1 MRWADCGDMGG
12 NTAAVCAPAARNTAL
27 SAVFV
32 SVTVLSS
39 LWDLGIKKPR
49 RAGIRV

>member
-1 MRWADCGDMGG
+1 
-12 NTAAVCAPAARNTAL
+12 
-27 SAVFV
+27 VFV